1 METEIEISHYV
12 IVATTDNPANVG
24 HAVNVSTFL
33 SSRFYLTAEEV
44 EGGIPAL
51 KKELVEMGGYSQ
63 SIVDDLIFQP
73 RPVTAP

>member
-1 METEIEISHYV
+1 MIHLK
-12 IVATTDNPANVG
+12 NPLD
-24 HAVNVSTFL
+24 L
-33 SSRFYLTAEEV
+33 SMGRLRAEEV